1 MYNYGI
7 ETASFGR
14 ISGVKMKDII
24 GNILDIENKAN
35 EIIEEGKREKSRL
48 EAKLKQDVKKMQDD
62 INAMVTMKLKQLA
75 IEEEKEAEISLKRIN
90 KVAEKRLDE
99 MEIFYKDNR
108 NTWVDSVFKIVIGS
122 EKIGS

>member
-7 ETASFGR
+7 ETALFGR

-62 INAMVTMKLKQLA
+62 ISAMVQMKLKQLA
-75 IEEEKEAEISLKRIN
+75 IEEEKEAETSLKRIN

-122 EKIGS
+122 EKIES